1 MANYQQL
8 KTAIQN
14 AINNNGQGSITGQVL
29 QDVLKEIVDVVGEG
43 YTFVGLATPNTVPS
57 ATDSK
62 VFYIASQTGT
72 YTYFDN
78 IVVGE
83 GLTILKYDTV
93 WSDVQVLSFDFIDE
107 KLDTYIAQAQAD
119 IDAIVSDLESV
130 STEDVDAVKDILVA
144 NNYGYSVIQDIG
156 HSTSTNNAS
165 IVRPNTGFSAIY
177 KVNEGSEI
185 YGAIVTMGGN
195 DITSSAVTLRTKS
208 YCRVSIASV
217 TGNVEIVVI
226 ATKPIVFADNAVK
239 AICVENWGGNYME
252 GEITEYEAS
261 RVTTLGEVFRSNTTI
276 TSFDELRY
284 FTGLTTLA
292 NAFRDCSNLTSAK
305 VPKAPLT
312 SMYYAFYG
320 CSKITSIDIPTDQ
333 NWIFQQSGAERTF
346 YNCVLLEG
354 ELDLSSIKRQSGYNF
369 AMTLT
374 FGYCRK
380 VTKIILP
387 KADGSLDSCFMG
399 CSNLETIVTDL
410 FTIYHAGGSARFR
423 NIIGAN
429 NANTVCGKLK
439 NITYGFRGQGV
450 TFALDLACAP
460 LTHESALQVI
470 DGLRTV
476 SSTVNLTFSAL
487 TRATLTDDE
496 IAVATS
502 KGWAVATR
510 G

>member
-8 KTAIQN
+8 KTAIQT
-14 AINNNGQGSITGQVL
+14 AINNNGQGAITGQVL
-29 QDVLKEIVDVVGEG
+29 QDVLKDIVDVVGEG
-43 YTFVGLATPNTVPS
+43 YTFVGLATTSTVPS
-57 ATDSK
+57 VDDSK
-62 VFYIASQTGT
+62 VFYLASQVGT
-72 YTYFDN
+72 YSNFGG

-83 GLTILKYDTV
+83 GLTVLKYDTA
-93 WSDVQVLSFDFIDE
+93 WSAVQVLSLDFIDD

-239 AICVENWGGNYME
+239 AICVQNWGGQYVE

-261 RVTTLGEVFRSNTTI
+261 RVTTLAGQFTNNTTI

-284 FTGLTTLA
+284 FTGLTAL
-292 NAFRDCSNLTSAK
+292 NSAFEGCANLTS
-305 VPKAPLT
+305 VILPKSPLT
-312 SMYYAFYG
+312 TLGAAFSG
-320 CSKITSIDIPTDQ
+320 CTKLATCQIPTDVT
-333 NWIFQQSGAERTF
+333 WILGTSGLEYTFNKCEKLVGEVDLSMMKPSGAYVAMTRCFDT
-346 YNCVLLEG
+346 CAKITKVITPQGGIQIDRAWLTCSDLVT
-354 ELDLSSIKRQSGYNF
+354 LQTDLSNIAGSG
-369 AMTLT
+369 
-374 FGYCRK
+374 
-380 VTKIILP
+380 
-387 KADGSLDSCFMG
+387 
-399 CSNLETIVTDL
+399 SNRLRNPT
-410 FTIYHAGGSARFR
+410 GGASSSTA
-423 NIIGAN
+423 
-429 NANTVCGKLK
+429 CKKLA
-439 NITYGFRGQGV
+439 NITYGFRGANLNLQLGY
-450 TFALDLACAP
+450 AP
-460 LTHESALQVI
+460 LTHESVLQVI
-470 DGLRTV
+470 NGLGTV
-476 SSTVNLTFSAL
+476 SSATLTISAVS
-487 TRATLTDDE
+487 RATLTDDE
-496 IAVATS
+496 LAIAIGKGWSVATA
-502 KGWAVATR
+502 G
-510 G
+510 